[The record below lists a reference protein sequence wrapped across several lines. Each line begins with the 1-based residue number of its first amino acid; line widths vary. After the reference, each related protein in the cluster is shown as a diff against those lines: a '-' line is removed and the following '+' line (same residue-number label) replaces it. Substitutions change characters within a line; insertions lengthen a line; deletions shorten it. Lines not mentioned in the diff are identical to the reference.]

1 MATAAD
7 PNRKTNDAPATG
19 SKRRNLLLPALLLSL
34 IAATAAGAGVWYYT
48 QLHAAPAGPQPPPAD
63 AAPAPTQAASPT
75 HPQPARDWP
84 K

>member
-34 IAATAAGAGVWYYT
+34 IAAAMLLVAMMWSAMHLQERQG
-48 QLHAAPAGPQPPPAD
+48 LAD
-63 AAPAPTQAASPT
+63 
-75 HPQPARDWP
+75 
-84 K
+84 